1 MRKNLKHKKIRSIG
15 DNVMIQGHIVMLFMV
30 FQSTRK
36 EKSQVGYI
44 DQAKSYEK
52 YFTQYNPNPIHIGN

>member
-1 MRKNLKHKKIRSIG
+1 MEGSYKTRRPYMRKNLKHKKVRSI
-15 DNVMIQGHIVMLFMV
+15 DDSVRIQGHIVMLFMV

-44 DQAKSYEK
+44 D
-52 YFTQYNPNPIHIGN
+52 